1 MTANSEFSVQVVDD
15 EIVVTLPGSHYSVT
29 YYKSAKSPQLLAK
42 YISDR
47 DDPRVEMRVSEFLAL
62 AWRLAQGERARL
74 GLGRVRRR
82 LRSASR
88 FSREH
93 HLLRV

>member
-15 EIVVTLPGSHYSVT
+15 EIVMTLPGSHYSVT

-62 AWRLAQGERARL
+62 ACRLANDKAREL
-74 GLGRVRRR
+74 DWGWGL
-82 LRSASR
+82 
-88 FSREH
+88 
-93 HLLRV
+93 